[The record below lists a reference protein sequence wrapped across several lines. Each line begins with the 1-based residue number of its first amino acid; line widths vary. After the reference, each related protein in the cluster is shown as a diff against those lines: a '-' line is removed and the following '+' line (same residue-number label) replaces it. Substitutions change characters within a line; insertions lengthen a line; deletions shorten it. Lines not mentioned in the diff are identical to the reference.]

1 MTNFSRPVGQYKR
14 WQYAVLLFILG
25 SLFISALPNFIQQD
39 DAIRITTNKSQKNLL
54 DHNQIINTLA
64 RHNIAI
70 SRIIDNSTG
79 IQFTLKRTEDN
90 TKTLSLLNTTL
101 TNDYSV
107 QLVQQSDRPQW
118 FEYILGQPIKLGL
131 DLSGGVLFVLDV
143 DLTSAKNERIKQ
155 LAVELK
161 LIALSVKWRPIRI
174 VHRDDNSL
182 FINTM
187 GSTEEKISLFRHK
200 LSSAFPNLQISQAD
214 TDTLLIKYNDQQ
226 SLLYD
231 RQTMDHTLKTMR
243 GRIEELGIT
252 EAVTQRQG
260 KNRIRIELPGVHDP
274 EEAKRIIGATA
285 SLDFYQM
292 AITSSPSVK
301 RIKNQQTGQ
310 LILLDAKPIFSGTH
324 IINANAGRDQFGMP
338 LVNLML
344 DNTGGK
350 KMSKFSQENIGQPL
364 VTVYSEYY
372 RDSNNS
378 LKKNSKVLSVASIQ
392 AHLSAKFSLT
402 NLSSIQTA
410 QELSLI
416 LRAGSLTAPVSIVK
430 QRTIEASLGNENI
443 KNGLKAVTVGLA
455 ITFIFMLFYYRLL
468 GMIANISL
476 LLNLV
481 CLLGLM
487 SLLPGAVLTLPGIAG
502 LVLTVGMAVD
512 TNVIIFEKIK
522 EQLRRGLGL
531 SLAID
536 SGYKNALSTILDANI
551 TTLLTA
557 IILYSIGYGPI
568 KGFALTLSLGILTSI
583 FTGVFISKA
592 LTFLFVARNSKQ
604 LMGVSL

>member
-378 LKKNSKVLSVASIQ
+378 LKK
-392 AHLSAKFSLT
+392 
-402 NLSSIQTA
+402 
-410 QELSLI
+410 
-416 LRAGSLTAPVSIVK
+416 K
-430 QRTIEASLGNENI
+430 Q
-443 KNGLKAVTVGLA
+443 
-455 ITFIFMLFYYRLL
+455 
-468 GMIANISL
+468 
-476 LLNLV
+476 
-481 CLLGLM
+481 
-487 SLLPGAVLTLPGIAG
+487 
-502 LVLTVGMAVD
+502 
-512 TNVIIFEKIK
+512 
-522 EQLRRGLGL
+522 
-531 SLAID
+531 
-536 SGYKNALSTILDANI
+536 
-551 TTLLTA
+551 
-557 IILYSIGYGPI
+557 
-568 KGFALTLSLGILTSI
+568 
-583 FTGVFISKA
+583 
-592 LTFLFVARNSKQ
+592 
-604 LMGVSL
+604 

>member
-161 LIALSVKWRPIRI
+161 LIARSVKWRPIHI

-378 LKKNSKVLSVASIQ
+378 LKKNSKVLSVATIQ

>member
-1 MTNFSRPVGQYKR
+1 M
-14 WQYAVLLFILG
+14 
-25 SLFISALPNFIQQD
+25 
-39 DAIRITTNKSQKNLL
+39 
-54 DHNQIINTLA
+54 
-64 RHNIAI
+64 
-70 SRIIDNSTG
+70 
-79 IQFTLKRTEDN
+79 
-90 TKTLSLLNTTL
+90 
-101 TNDYSV
+101 
-107 QLVQQSDRPQW
+107 
-118 FEYILGQPIKLGL
+118 
-131 DLSGGVLFVLDV
+131 
-143 DLTSAKNERIKQ
+143 
-155 LAVELK
+155 
-161 LIALSVKWRPIRI
+161 
-174 VHRDDNSL
+174 
-182 FINTM
+182 
-187 GSTEEKISLFRHK
+187 
-200 LSSAFPNLQISQAD
+200 
-214 TDTLLIKYNDQQ
+214 
-226 SLLYD
+226 
-231 RQTMDHTLKTMR
+231 
-243 GRIEELGIT
+243 
-252 EAVTQRQG
+252 
-260 KNRIRIELPGVHDP
+260 
-274 EEAKRIIGATA
+274 
-285 SLDFYQM
+285 
-292 AITSSPSVK
+292 
-301 RIKNQQTGQ
+301 
-310 LILLDAKPIFSGTH
+310 
-324 IINANAGRDQFGMP
+324 
-338 LVNLML
+338 
-344 DNTGGK
+344 
-350 KMSKFSQENIGQPL
+350 
-364 VTVYSEYY
+364 
-372 RDSNNS
+372 
-378 LKKNSKVLSVASIQ
+378 
-392 AHLSAKFSLT
+392 
-402 NLSSIQTA
+402 SSIQTA